1 MAQIIVVEDDVYMR
15 EELIDVLKKA
25 GYDAVPL
32 LDFEN
37 AVSQIMSLSPD
48 LILLDIN
55 LPFHSGFEIC
65 KEVKA
70 KQLGTVLILTARD
83 KLQDELHALG
93 LGADDYLK
101 QRNICLRILYGM
113 KKCGQVTYAKQ
124 LSAALE
130 QEGVELTL

>member
-15 EELIDVLKKA
+15 EELIDVLEKA

-70 KQLGTVLILTARD
+70 KQLGTSC
-83 KLQDELHALG
+83 ALG
-93 LGADDYLK
+93 NSGVY
-101 QRNICLRILYGM
+101 RR
-113 KKCGQVTYAKQ
+113 KC
-124 LSAALE
+124 AASQFYTTAE
-130 QEGVELTL
+130 NAA